1 MGLTVPCASWF
12 DQRMRSTERN
22 TPPVSL
28 LSRAAAIVGAFD
40 ERDPVLTLV
49 ELSRRT
55 GLPKST
61 VHRIVAEL
69 VVAAGARAPGVRP
82 SGEGYRLGMW
92 LFERGELVP
101 EHRSLSDAALPVM
114 EDLREATRQRIHLA
128 VLEGVDV
135 VYVEI
140 LGTGGVDVASRT
152 GGRLPAHAT
161 GVGKAILAYSP
172 AATVRARI
180 EAGLPRLTPRT
191 ICTPGGL
198 TQELRKI
205 RSVGMALDLEES
217 HVGVSCVAAPVFGA
231 DRKVAAGLS
240 VTGRHRLGRPRDAR
254 PRGAHRRLHP
264 EPASCASP
272 ASDVSL
278 ATRPGP
284 PRERAAGS
292 LPAVGDGVRMPAAGI
307 RNGRGVSA

>member
-1 MGLTVPCASWF
+1 MT
-12 DQRMRSTERN
+12 
-22 TPPVSL
+22 L
-28 LSRAAAIVGAFD
+28 LARAAAVIGAFD
-40 ERDPVLTLV
+40 DRAPVLSLA

-69 VVAAGARAPGVRP
+69 VTLRVLDRQGSGP

-101 EHRSLSDAALPVM
+101 AHRSLSEAALPVM

-128 VLEGVDV
+128 VLDGVDV

-140 LGTGGVDVASRT
+140 LGSGGVDVASRT

-161 GVGKAILAYSP
+161 GVGKAILAYSS
-172 AATVRARI
+172 AATVRARV

-191 ICTPGGL
+191 ISTPGGL
-198 TQELRKI
+198 TRELRKI

-217 HVGVSCVAAPVFGA
+217 HLGVSCVAAPVFGV
-231 DRKVAAGLS
+231 DRRVRAGLS
-240 VTGRHRLGRPRDAR
+240 ATGTTGSVDPGTLG
-254 PRGAHRRLHP
+254 
-264 EPASCASP
+264 
-272 ASDVSL
+272 
-278 ATRPGP
+278 
-284 PRERAAGS
+284 
-292 LPAVGDGVRMPAAGI
+292 PAVRTAAFTLSRLLRESGL
-307 RNGRGVSA
+307 

>member
-1 MGLTVPCASWF
+1 
-12 DQRMRSTERN
+12 
-22 TPPVSL
+22 VSL

-40 ERDPVLTLV
+40 DRDPVLSLV

-69 VVAAGARAPGVRP
+69 VTLRVLERHDD
-82 SGEGYRLGMW
+82 GYRLGMW

-101 EHRSLSDAALPVM
+101 GHRSLSEAALPVM

-128 VLEGVDV
+128 VLDGVDV

-140 LGTGGVDVASRT
+140 LGTGGLEVVSRT

-161 GVGKAILAYSP
+161 GVGKAMLAYSP
-172 AATVRARI
+172 AATVQARI

-191 ICTPGGL
+191 ISTSGGL
-198 TQELRKI
+198 VRELRKI
-205 RSVGMALDLEES
+205 RSVGMALDLEEAQL
-217 HVGVSCVAAPVFGA
+217 GVSCVAAPVFGA

-240 VTGRHRLGRPRDAR
+240 VTGVTGSVDPGTLG
-254 PRGAHRRLHP
+254 
-264 EPASCASP
+264 
-272 ASDVSL
+272 
-278 ATRPGP
+278 
-284 PRERAAGS
+284 
-292 LPAVGDGVRMPAAGI
+292 PAVRTAAFTLSRLLRESGL
-307 RNGRGVSA
+307 